1 MQDKRLF
8 TEFLLSLSHHAK
20 HNGKQKQ
27 GKHHPFTQRALS
39 LAIQKDAIVNASDT
53 A

>member
-8 TEFLLSLSHHAK
+8 TEFLLSLRHHAK

-27 GKHHPFTQRALS
+27 GKHHPFIALS
-39 LAIQKDAIVNASDT
+39 LVIQKDAIVNASDT